1 MLKLVGRFCE
11 QKSESLHGR
20 GRDRRGL
27 SGLDGEYAAR
37 EGGRRL
43 TIITVSVY
51 NKAGRYNDCS
61 SVCRL

>member
-20 GRDRRGL
+20 ERDRRGL

-43 TIITVSVY
+43 TTITVSVY
-51 NKAGRYNDCS
+51 NK
-61 SVCRL
+61 VQ